1 MAAGPE
7 VRRDGIVKFLDL
19 VWWLEGL
26 VVVAIAARYKGYRY
40 PIEVIGHA
48 VWLYHRFALSLR
60 DVEELMLARGVV
72 VTYETLRVRSSG
84 RTTLPSYVGG
94 GPAPAA
100 KWHFDEVFVTI
111 NGTTHY
117 LWRAVDQH
125 GNVLDILVQSRRNAV
140 AAKRF
145 FRKLLKGLRYVPRV
159 IVTDKLASYQVAHRE
174 LLPSVTHRRSKYL
187 NNRAENSH
195 QSTRVRERVMKRFA
209 SPGQA
214 QRFLFA
220 FGSIRQHFR
229 PRRHLI
235 SAPEWRTEMTNRF
248 AVWNQIITAAAA

>member
-1 MAAGPE
+1 MLSPKPNPFRYFNSSPE
-7 VRRDGIVKFLDL
+7 VIRITVMMY
-19 VWWLEGL
+19 V
-26 VVVAIAARYKGYRY
+26 RY
-40 PIEVIGHA
+40 P
-48 VWLYHRFALSLR
+48 LSLR
-60 DVEELMLARGVV
+60 NVEDLLHERGIDICH
-72 VTYETLRVRSSG
+72 ETVRFWWNRFG
-84 RTTLPSYVGG
+84 PLFAGDIRKRRTRAGNFSLWR
-94 GPAPAA
+94 
-100 KWHFDEVFVTI
+100 WHVDEVFVKI
-111 NGTTHY
+111 NGATHY

-125 GNVLDILVQSRRNAV
+125 GDVVDILVQSRRNAL

-174 LLPSVTHRRSKYL
+174 VLPSVTHRRSKYL

-195 QSTRVRERVMKRFA
+195 QPTRIRERVMKRFA

-220 FGSIRQHFR
+220 FSHIRQHFR

-235 SAPEWRTEMTNRF
+235 SAPQWRTQMTNRF
-248 AVWNQIITAAAA
+248 AVWDEITVAAAA

>member
-1 MAAGPE
+1 M
-7 VRRDGIVKFLDL
+7 
-19 VWWLEGL
+19 
-26 VVVAIAARYKGYRY
+26 AIAARYKGYRY

-72 VTYETLRVRSSG
+72 VTYETIRSWCAKFGPDYAARLRRRRPRPG
-84 RTTLPSYVGG
+84 D
-94 GPAPAA
+94 
-100 KWHFDEVFVTI
+100 KWHLDEVFVKI

-125 GNVLDILVQSRRNAV
+125 GDVLDILVQSRRNAL

-159 IVTDKLASYQVAHRE
+159 IVTDKLASYQLAHRE

-187 NNRAENSH
+187 NNRVENSE
-195 QSTRVRERVMKRFA
+195 SPWKCWRLLTLETRMQVCRKNSLLGSRRHADTVRKRRPPRCGWCGRCAPNWVPSRERCN
-209 SPGQA
+209 G
-214 QRFLFA
+214 
-220 FGSIRQHFR
+220 
-229 PRRHLI
+229 
-235 SAPEWRTEMTNRF
+235 
-248 AVWNQIITAAAA
+248 